1 MFFFNF
7 FDRDREEEEQR
18 KDACRRPARSSV
30 CSIFSGEET
39 DGRLCVCK
47 CSVRNC
53 KEGIVCLK
61 NLSFFPPRRE
71 RYFLRNQKRERK
83 AREIWVGYN
92 TLNFIEA
99 KFNER
104 REILTKKDAKDD
116 DDARWWRSFFSV
128 LSSRV
133 VRPSPTQ
140 RVLFFIVEEKG
151 FEYPEYD
158 DDSERSDFVI
168 DDAMLFVVFV
178 FKLEGDE

>member
-61 NLSFFPPRRE
+61 NLSFFLLEERKDIFLERIKRRE
-71 RYFLRNQKRERK
+71 KGEGNL
-83 AREIWVGYN
+83 
-92 TLNFIEA
+92 
-99 KFNER
+99 
-104 REILTKKDAKDD
+104 
-116 DDARWWRSFFSV
+116 
-128 LSSRV
+128 SRV
-133 VRPSPTQ
+133 
-140 RVLFFIVEEKG
+140 
-151 FEYPEYD
+151 
-158 DDSERSDFVI
+158 
-168 DDAMLFVVFV
+168 
-178 FKLEGDE
+178 